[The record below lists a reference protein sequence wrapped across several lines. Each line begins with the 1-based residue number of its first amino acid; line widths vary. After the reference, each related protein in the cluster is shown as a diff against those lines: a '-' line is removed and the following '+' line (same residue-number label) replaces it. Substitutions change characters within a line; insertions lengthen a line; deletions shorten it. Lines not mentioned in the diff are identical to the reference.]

1 MNKINLYYWNNGV
14 GVVNDTLLISS
25 LFDNVNQYELSN
37 KLNEYDIADIGIY
50 IQNIDD
56 TTLQYNKKNIFIAN
70 EEWIT
75 SYELGLLSN
84 FECIIVKSKHAKQ
97 LLDPYHKNVI
107 YAGFFSLSRFENP
120 IHTGNILHF
129 KGKSIQ
135 KNHELAFKYKYK
147 YNINIID
154 SETNYLTEAD
164 VIKNLNSHD
173 IHICCSLYEAWGH
186 YLWEAM
192 SCGKLVICS
201 EIPVFK
207 EHLDPNLVKFIP
219 IIKTIN
225 YDPEYRFLNN
235 NNYQFRTGYFVD
247 EIVFEELLDESPK
260 LLEYQKE
267 KSNDIINFTKNVI
280 NTHKIKFIKIIKN
293 I

>member
-1 MNKINLYYWNNGV
+1 MKINIYYWNNGV
-14 GVVNDTLLISS
+14 GVVNDTILVSS
-25 LFDNVNQYELSN
+25 LFDNVNQYDLS
-37 KLNEYDIADIGIY
+37 KSNEYDIADLGIY
-50 IQNIDD
+50 IQNINE

-107 YAGFFSLSRFENP
+107 YIGFFSLSRFENP
-120 IHTGNILHF
+120 IHIGNILHF

-267 KSNDIINFTKNVI
+267 KSNDIINFTKNVM
-280 NTHKIKFIKIIKN
+280 NTHKIQMQNIIHN